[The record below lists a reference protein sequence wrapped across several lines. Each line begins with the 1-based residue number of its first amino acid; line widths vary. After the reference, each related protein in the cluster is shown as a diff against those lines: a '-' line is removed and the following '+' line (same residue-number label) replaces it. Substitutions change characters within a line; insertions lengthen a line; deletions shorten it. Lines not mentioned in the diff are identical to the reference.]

1 MGEVQGDVGG
11 DRDGREGQAEEE
23 KGGGTRAGTS
33 TRDDIAQGVVKRI
46 LEGDRRGAEEK
57 APGAQAL
64 QDGELDVPGLD
75 VPEREG

>member
-1 MGEVQGDVGG
+1 MGEVQGDVSG

-23 KGGGTRAGTS
+23 KGEGTRGDAS
-33 TRDDIAQGVVKRI
+33 TRDDIAQGVMKRI
-46 LEGDRRGAEEK
+46 LEGDQRGAEEK
-57 APGAQAL
+57 AAGARAL